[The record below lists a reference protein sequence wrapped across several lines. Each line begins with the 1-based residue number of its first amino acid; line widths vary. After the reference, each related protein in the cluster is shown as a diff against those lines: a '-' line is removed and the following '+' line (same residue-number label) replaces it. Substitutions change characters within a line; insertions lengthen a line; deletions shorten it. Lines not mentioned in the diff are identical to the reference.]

1 MPTNLQNYS
10 AKLKVSLV
18 KLFQLIFRFLMFIRP
33 TPIVVAVADN
43 NCHVDY
49 V

>member
-10 AKLKVSLV
+10 TKLKVV
-18 KLFQLIFRFLMFIRP
+18 KLFQLIFSCLMFITP
-33 TPIVVAVADN
+33 TTVAVADN

>member
-1 MPTNLQNYS
+1 MSTNLQNYS
-10 AKLKVSLV
+10 TKLKN
-18 KLFQLIFRFLMFIRP
+18 KLFQLIFNFLMSI
-33 TPIVVAVADN
+33 TPITVAVANN

>member
-1 MPTNLQNYS
+1 MSTNLQNYS
-10 AKLKVSLV
+10 TELKKIV
-18 KLFQLIFRFLMFIRP
+18 KLFQLIFNFLMSITP
-33 TPIVVAVADN
+33 TTVAVAND